1 MITGNTCCSKA
12 HMDTEN
18 SNRSWHSSSLL
29 NKCVCAQSFSHTQLF
44 ATSRTVARQ
53 ALLSMEFSSQEYWS
67 GWPFPSPGGLPDPG
81 SPGIESASPALQADS
96 SPLSHQ
102 EAPTAHFIIVIIPG
116 QSFFPLCLCPL
127 YKMKKVCPVS
137 LPCPHWS

>member
-53 ALLSMEFSSQEYWS
+53 ALLSMEFSSQQYWS
-67 GWPFPSPGGLPDPG
+67 GLPFPPPGDLPN
-81 SPGIESASPALQADS
+81 PGIELTSPVAPALAGGFFTTASPGK
-96 SPLSHQ
+96 P
-102 EAPTAHFIIVIIPG
+102 
-116 QSFFPLCLCPL
+116 
-127 YKMKKVCPVS
+127 
-137 LPCPHWS
+137 